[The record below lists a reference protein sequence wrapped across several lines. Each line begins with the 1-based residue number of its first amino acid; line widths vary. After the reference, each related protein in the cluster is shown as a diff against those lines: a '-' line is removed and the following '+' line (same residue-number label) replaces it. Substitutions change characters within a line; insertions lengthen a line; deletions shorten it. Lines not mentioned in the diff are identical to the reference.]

1 MHRFISIRR
10 GFTLL
15 QKLMLF
21 ESLMEKWY
29 STYSKLYVYI
39 VEERLA
45 EALTSF
51 KIVDEG
57 QFIRRTDS
65 RWVWLPMG
73 SRRDYC
79 LVGVAN
85 AKWVWIVE
93 LHVK

>member
-1 MHRFISIRR
+1 MCVHRFISIRR
-10 GFTLL
+10 GFALL

-29 STYSKLYVYI
+29 SMYSKLYVYI

-51 KIVDEG
+51 KIVEEG

-65 RWVWLPMG
+65 RWVWLLSNG
-73 SRRDYC
+73 C
-79 LVGVAN
+79 G
-85 AKWVWIVE
+85 
-93 LHVK
+93 